1 MEFPGCLHSSC
12 ALGIAETW
20 AKAATWR
27 KFDPRLGPVSE
38 SLRCRWMSRL
48 QEFQYVP
55 IVAAYSVVPHV
66 ALCSF
71 PLQDWKNWCQE
82 EHAHAVGPNVSWS
95 KIGG

>member
-1 MEFPGCLHSSC
+1 
-12 ALGIAETW
+12 
-20 AKAATWR
+20 
-27 KFDPRLGPVSE
+27 
-38 SLRCRWMSRL
+38 MSRL

-55 IVAAYSVVPHV
+55 IVAGYSVVPHV

-82 EHAHAVGPNVSWS
+82 EHAHAVCPNVSWS